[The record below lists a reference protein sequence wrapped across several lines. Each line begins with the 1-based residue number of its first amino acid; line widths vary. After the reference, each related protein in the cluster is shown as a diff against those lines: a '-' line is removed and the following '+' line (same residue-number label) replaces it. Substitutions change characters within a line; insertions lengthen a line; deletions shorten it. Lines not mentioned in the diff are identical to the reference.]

1 MKRSIEFLL
10 STLLVGF
17 AVTPF
22 FSLSTT
28 AQDSPDVAEGQGEI
42 NERRVHIDQLVER
55 LKSLSETDG
64 DRESLRSELAQAL
77 MEEFTEMES
86 TRRRQVEEM
95 ERRIEQLKNT
105 LSLRSQNAE
114 QIVAARISYLLG
126 EASIL
131 DWAYRMPDNM
141 LLNSEDGAEAE
152 AEEEEELGES
162 HEEDMQEHSLS
173 EFDDGIAEEADEG
186 MGDDEGDDEGSDDHQ
201 DEETD
206 VTRTQDKMNP
216 DLLLGYGLA
225 KSTILDLQKEAAQI
239 EERKA
244 RAEEEFSRAK
254 EKLMREKWRNNSQR
268 ASEHDE
274 LLRSMEERL
283 RKLDEL
289 NAQLQNRKT
298 EITMKEMRLL
308 PLEREVERVHPS
320 RGNRVGI
327 EGAEEKK

>member
-1 MKRSIEFLL
+1 MKRSFEFLL
-10 STLLVGF
+10 STLLLGF

-22 FSLSTT
+22 FSPITT
-28 AQDSPDVAEGQGEI
+28 AQDSPDVVEGRGEI
-42 NERRVHIDQLVER
+42 NERRVHIHQLVAR
-55 LKSLSETDG
+55 LKNLSETDS
-64 DRESLRSELAQAL
+64 DREPLKSELAQAL

-86 TRRRQVEEM
+86 ARRRQIEEM

-131 DWAYRMPDNM
+131 DWAYRMPDDM
-141 LLNSEDGAEAE
+141 LLNSEDGAEAD
-152 AEEEEELGES
+152 EELGES
-162 HEEDMQEHSLS
+162 HEEDMQEQSLS
-173 EFDDGIAEEADEG
+173 EFDEGIAEEVDEG
-186 MGDDEGDDEGSDDHQ
+186 MGDDEGSDDHQ
-201 DEETD
+201 DQETD
-206 VTRTQDKMNP
+206 VTRAQDKMNP

-244 RAEEEFSRAK
+244 RAEEEFSQAK

-289 NAQLQNRKT
+289 NTQLQNRKT

-308 PLEREVERVHPS
+308 PLEREVERAYPS
-320 RGNRVGI
+320 RGSRLGI
-327 EGAEEKK
+327 EDAEKKK

>member
-1 MKRSIEFLL
+1 MTSPKTRPSLIIRIADPQDEVAWGEFVDIYEPILIRVGKSKGLQDVDARELAQDVLVTVLKSI
-10 STLLVGF
+10 ST
-17 AVTPF
+17 

-42 NERRVHIDQLVER
+42 NERRAHIDQLIDR
-55 LKSLSETDG
+55 LKSLSETDS
-64 DRESLRSELAQAL
+64 DREPLKSELAQAL

-131 DWAYRMPDNM
+131 DWAYRMPDDM

-152 AEEEEELGES
+152 AEFL
-162 HEEDMQEHSLS
+162 H
-173 EFDDGIAEEADEG
+173 
-186 MGDDEGDDEGSDDHQ
+186 
-201 DEETD
+201 
-206 VTRTQDKMNP
+206 
-216 DLLLGYGLA
+216 
-225 KSTILDLQKEAAQI
+225 
-239 EERKA
+239 
-244 RAEEEFSRAK
+244 AK
-254 EKLMREKWRNNSQR
+254 EKLTREKMNRSQR
-268 ASEHDE
+268 ASEYDE

-327 EGAEEKK
+327 EGAEKKR

>member
-22 FSLSTT
+22 FSPSTT
-28 AQDSPDVAEGQGEI
+28 AQDSPDVVEGQGEI
-42 NERRVHIDQLVER
+42 DNRRVHIDQLIDR
-55 LKSLSETDG
+55 LKSLSETDS

-86 TRRRQVEEM
+86 TRRRQIEEM
-95 ERRIEQLKNT
+95 ERRIEQIKNT

-131 DWAYRMPDNM
+131 DWAYKMPDDM
-141 LLNSEDGAEAE
+141 LLNSEDGAEA
-152 AEEEEELGES
+152 EEELGES

-173 EFDDGIAEEADEG
+173 EFDEGITEEADAD
-186 MGDDEGDDEGSDDHQ
+186 MGDDEGSDEHQ

-206 VTRTQDKMNP
+206 LSRTHDKMNS

-225 KSTILDLQKEAAQI
+225 KSTILDLRKEAARI

-244 RAEEEFSRAK
+244 RAEEEFSQAK

-289 NAQLQNRKT
+289 NTQLQNRKT

-308 PLEREVERVHPS
+308 PLEREIERAYPS
-320 RGNRVGI
+320 RGDREGI

>member
-1 MKRSIEFLL
+1 MTSPKTRPSLIIRIADPQDEVAWGEFVDIYEPILIRVGKSKGLQDVDARELAQDVLVTVLKSI
-10 STLLVGF
+10 ST
-17 AVTPF
+17 

-42 NERRVHIDQLVER
+42 NERRAHIDQLIDR
-55 LKSLSETDG
+55 LKSLSETDS
-64 DRESLRSELAQAL
+64 DREPLKSELAQAL

-131 DWAYRMPDNM
+131 DWAYRMPDDM

-152 AEEEEELGES
+152 AEFL
-162 HEEDMQEHSLS
+162 H
-173 EFDDGIAEEADEG
+173 
-186 MGDDEGDDEGSDDHQ
+186 
-201 DEETD
+201 
-206 VTRTQDKMNP
+206 
-216 DLLLGYGLA
+216 
-225 KSTILDLQKEAAQI
+225 
-239 EERKA
+239 
-244 RAEEEFSRAK
+244 AK
-254 EKLMREKWRNNSQR
+254 EKLTREKMNRSQR
-268 ASEHDE
+268 ASEYDE

-327 EGAEEKK
+327 EGAEEKR